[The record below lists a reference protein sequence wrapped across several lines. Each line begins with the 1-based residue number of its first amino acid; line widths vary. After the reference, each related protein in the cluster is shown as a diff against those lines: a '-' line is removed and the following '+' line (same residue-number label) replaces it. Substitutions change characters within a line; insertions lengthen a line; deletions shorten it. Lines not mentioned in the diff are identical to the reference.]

1 MAESRVPYLLTL
13 SRHRDL
19 EGRERRP
26 VARWILLG
34 LLTLFLLLG
43 LANAFGQRPETQIAD
58 GSVAELKLYSPTRVR
73 SGLFFESRF
82 TIRAHEEIENATLVL
97 DPGWLEGMTLNSLEP
112 APVGEASRNGRIA
125 LELGRI
131 PAGGL
136 HRFFLQFQ
144 VNPTNVA
151 FGRAQDVELRDGER
165 LLLRL
170 DRSVTVYP

>member
-1 MAESRVPYLLTL
+1 VAESRVPDLLTL
-13 SRHRDL
+13 SHHRDL

-26 VARWILLG
+26 TARRILLAV
-34 LLTLFLLLG
+34 LTLFLVLG
-43 LANAFGQRPETQIAD
+43 LANAYGQRPDTHRAD
-58 GSVAELKLYSPTRVR
+58 GPVAELKVYSPTKLR

-97 DPGWLEGMTLNSLEP
+97 DPGWLEGMTLNTLEP
-112 APVGEASRNGRIA
+112 GPIGEASRNGRIA
-125 LELGRI
+125 LELGHI

-136 HRFFLQFQ
+136 HRFFLHFQ

-151 FGRAQDVELRDGER
+151 FGRAQDVELHDGER
-165 LLLRL
+165 LLLHI